1 MKRLLYGVGMHREYH
16 NWHSPHLGR
25 NMELLL
31 FGRSGTRVIVF
42 PTRVGRFYD
51 YENWGLIEA
60 LRDKIEHGW
69 LQICCIDSVD
79 AESFYCDW
87 CPPRDR
93 IARHNQY
100 EDYIL
105 KEVIPFTRD
114 QNPDS
119 ALIAHGCSMGAYHA
133 VNIALRHPRLF
144 CRVVAFSGRYDL
156 TCGVGSFRDL
166 LDGYYDQDV
175 YFHNPSHFLPNIND
189 PELLDLI
196 RGMQVTIAIGEEDA
210 FLENNL
216 IFRDVLHEKGIRP
229 SFHIWSGEAHRARYW
244 REMIAHIF

>member
-1 MKRLLYGVGMHREYH
+1 MHREYH

-25 NMELLL
+25 DMELLL

-51 YENWGLIEA
+51 YEDWGLIESV
-60 LRDKIEHGW
+60 RDKIDNGW
-69 LQICCIDSVD
+69 LQFCCIDSID

-93 IARHNQY
+93 IVRHKQY
-100 EDYIL
+100 EEYIL
-105 KEVIPFTRD
+105 REVIPFTNDR
-114 QNPDS
+114 NPGT

-133 VNIALRHPRLF
+133 VNIALRHPGLF

-156 TCGVGSFRDL
+156 TRGVGSFRDL
-166 LDGYYDQDV
+166 LDGYYDEDV
-175 YFHNPSHFLPNIND
+175 YFHNPSHFVPNITD
-189 PELLDLI
+189 HELLEI
-196 RGMQVTIAIGEEDA
+196 MRRMQMTIAIGEEDA

-216 IFRDVLHEKGIRP
+216 QFLTTLHDKGINP
-229 SFHIWSGEAHRARYW
+229 SFHVWSGEAHRARYW
-244 REMIAHIF
+244 CDMASKFF

>member
-1 MKRLLYGVGMHREYH
+1 
-16 NWHSPHLGR
+16 
-25 NMELLL
+25 MELLL

-51 YENWGLIEA
+51 YEDWGLIES
-60 LRDKIEHGW
+60 LRDKIERGW
-69 LQICCIDSVD
+69 LQLCCLDSID

-93 IARHNQY
+93 IIRHKQY
-100 EDYIL
+100 ENYIL
-105 KEVIPFTRD
+105 NEVIPFTHD
-114 QNPDS
+114 INPGS

-156 TCGVGSFRDL
+156 TRGVGSFRDL
-166 LDGYYDQDV
+166 LDGYYDEDV
-175 YFHNPSHFLPNIND
+175 YFHNPSHFVPNITD
-189 PELLDLI
+189 PELLEMMRRMHL
-196 RGMQVTIAIGEEDA
+196 TIVIGEDDA

-216 IFRDVLHEKGIRP
+216 HFRDVLYDKGIHP
-229 SFHIWSGEAHRARYW
+229 SFYIWSGEAHRARFW
-244 REMIAHIF
+244 REMLTCIF

>member
-1 MKRLLYGVGMHREYH
+1 M
-16 NWHSPHLGR
+16 
-25 NMELLL
+25 
-31 FGRSGTRVIVF
+31 IVF

-60 LRDKIEHGW
+60 FRDKIENGW
-69 LQICCIDSVD
+69 LQFCCIDSID

-93 IARHNQY
+93 IARHKQY

-105 KEVIPFTRD
+105 KEVIPFTHDR
-114 QNPDS
+114 NPDS

-156 TCGVGSFRDL
+156 TRGVGSFRDL
-166 LDGYYDQDV
+166 FDGYYDEDV
-175 YFHNPSHFLPNIND
+175 YFHNPSHFVPNITD
-189 PELLDLI
+189 PELLDPM
-196 RGMQVTIAIGEEDA
+196 RRMQLTIAIGEADA

-216 IFRDVLHEKGIRP
+216 HFRDALHEKGIQP
-229 SFHIWSGEAHRARYW
+229 SFHIWSGEAHRARSW
-244 REMIAHIF
+244 REMVATIF